1 MLKDYLKKKKI
12 SIYKLA
18 KDSRVPYSTLNDM
31 VNHKII
37 VENYKFGTA
46 KKLADALHLSLDEFY
61 RICRDNRIAKV
72 VVGDIEGSLSISG
85 RKYQLDFE
93 LDGQTIHKDICKVK
107 QDNDLYA
114 STYAEWTMN
123 NIIIEKRLEDSVCS
137 LK

>member
-1 MLKDYLKKKKI
+1 MKKKKI

-31 VNHKII
+31 VNHKI
-37 VENYKFGTA
+37 VVDNYKFGA
-46 KKLADALHLSLDEFY
+46 ARKLADALNLSLDEFY
-61 RICRDNRIAKV
+61 KICRDDNITKV
-72 VVGDIEGSLSISG
+72 VVGDIEGTLSISG

-93 LDGQTIHKDICKVK
+93 LDGQTIHEDICKVT

-114 STYAEWTMN
+114 SVYAEWTMN
-123 NIIIEKRLEDSVCS
+123 NIIIDKRLEDSICS